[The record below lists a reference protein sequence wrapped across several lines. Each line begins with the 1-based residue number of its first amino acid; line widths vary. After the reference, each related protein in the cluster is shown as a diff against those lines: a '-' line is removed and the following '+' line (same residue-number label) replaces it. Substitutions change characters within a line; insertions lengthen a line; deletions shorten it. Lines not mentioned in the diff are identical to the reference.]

1 METVDKPQPIVVDPH
16 NMPRDAK
23 GHFLPGYA
31 PNTGIMRGDSRRGSE
46 LAARRQELAGK
57 AARQA
62 LALKAQEQ
70 GLACSPV
77 AAYGL
82 LAGAAYDASLANL
95 MDKPREG
102 VEAGKF
108 ALRLAGMLPEADK
121 QQTIGVAVQV
131 VLAPEAR
138 AFVEGLWQDAGS
150 EE

>member
-23 GHFLPGYA
+23 GHFLPGYKPTSSIVGSQQA
-31 PNTGIMRGDSRRGSE
+31 SAMATRRHE
-46 LAARRQELAGK
+46 LAAIS
-57 AARQA
+57 ARQA
-62 LALKAQEQ
+62 LAQRAEAE
-70 GLACSPV
+70 GLQRSPV
-77 AAYGL
+77 AAFGL

-121 QQTIGVAVQV
+121 QQNIGVAVQI
-131 VLAPEAR
+131 VLAPEA
-138 AFVEGLWQDAGS
+138 ASFVEGVWRED
-150 EE
+150 